1 MQKSFTCL
9 FPVLAILLAS
19 ASPGVSA
26 RAVAQPSPRKY
37 CYQCKVERID
47 GEVYYACRPTQEGG
61 DFGYLACSLVG
72 GAKQCPTST
81 APNGGP
87 DCKVVL
93 AMDGRGIAGCGAG
106 IVAPSG
112 RSGAVPA
119 GAAGGARRQRAAGG
133 RAARMHRRDHSTELL
148 AGENRRIA
156 FGPPACHDLRSSLR
170 TCLPDS
176 GARRRVVGRR
186 S

>member
-1 MQKSFTCL
+1 MQKPFACL

-47 GEVYYACRPTQEGG
+47 GEDYYACRPTQEGG

-81 APNGGP
+81 GPRGGH
-87 DCKVVL
+87 DCRVVL
-93 AMDGRGIAGCGAG
+93 AMDGRVSPDAG
-106 IVAPSG
+106 PEPWP
-112 RSGAVPA
+112 R
-119 GAAGGARRQRAAGG
+119 AGGAELFRLAQRAAPAVNELRGV
-133 RAARMHRRDHSTELL
+133 ARHGCTGAIIQRRYSS
-148 AGENRRIA
+148 ARIA
-156 FGPPACHDLRSSLR
+156 ELRSDLR
-170 TCLPDS
+170 
-176 GARRRVVGRR
+176 RVTI
-186 S
+186 